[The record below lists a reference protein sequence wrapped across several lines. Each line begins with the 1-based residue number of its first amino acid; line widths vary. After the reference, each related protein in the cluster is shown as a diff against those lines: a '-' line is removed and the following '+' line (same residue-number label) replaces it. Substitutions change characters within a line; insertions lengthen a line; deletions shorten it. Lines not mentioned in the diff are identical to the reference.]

1 MKKKIIIIVLAI
13 VLLIGLFFGYKT
25 INYIRYTFE
34 KPDNISKVVKGLKNQ
49 KTITVNKKELP
60 ENEYIKVTD
69 NIKMKNIFDGYT
81 LDENGEGNI
90 VSYKKEG
97 SVINF
102 EKGELN
108 FQMIDAF
115 VDDEIII
122 FADLDGF
129 KGSIKDADRKGFL
142 EKHNIKNDIDFY
154 KFAADNYFIESNF
167 FTDTKTLKQNYAFN
181 LFASIIL
188 PEIEG
193 WTIIEGD
200 FEGLCLHA
208 GTKDDVDVYEIS
220 IIKDG
225 KRYAMITN
233 DPRFK
238 DESFMIDLISSFV
251 IE

>member
-1 MKKKIIIIVLAI
+1 MNKKTIIISVI
-13 VLLIGLFFGYKT
+13 VLLIVLFFGYKT

-34 KPDNISKVVKGLKNQ
+34 KPDNVSKVVKGLKNQ
-49 KTITVNKKELP
+49 KTITINKKELP
-60 ENEYIKVTD
+60 EEEYVKVTD

-81 LDENGEGNI
+81 IDETGGGNV
-90 VSYKKEG
+90 VSYKKDD
-97 SVINF
+97 SIINI
-102 EKGELN
+102 EKGDLN
-108 FQMIDAF
+108 IQIIDAF
-115 VDDEIII
+115 LDDETVI
-122 FADLDGF
+122 FSDLDGF

-167 FTDTKTLKQNYAFN
+167 FTDTKTLKQNFAFN
-181 LFASIIL
+181 LFASIVL

-200 FEGLCLHA
+200 YEGFCLHT
-208 GTKDDVDVYEIS
+208 GTKDDVSVYEIS
-220 IIKDG
+220 IIKNG
-225 KRYAMITN
+225 KRYGLLTN

-238 DESFMIDLISSFV
+238 EESFMIDFVSSFV